1 MAPANLE
8 IVLPNGGETGNNS
21 YAPPPFKQQQQQQ
34 QQHLNTVDILDDNGS
49 EEGSESSDVMDL
61 NMPRVVDGEDWNHI
75 SKPGAHDVL
84 LGRGGGKQWDWW
96 LVDRRDFSLSL
107 FVIEN
112 QSKPTHSSVRS
123 IHSMMHPLL
132 ALFIFSGTNNHMG
145 NIKFRK
151 LVNAHKMRYLAA
163 SKVDKPKVAREVV
176 TLWRQMNPP
185 GRFLARH
192 DDTKRGP
199 GSVKDSDNIWYE
211 VGDKKAREKASQCLR
226 ERTPDVLPYIKHL
239 REQQNAV
246 TAQGVMNIQNMQQQQ
261 QQQQQQQH
269 NNMQQR
275 TSPSSHS
282 PLPLATALSTPYGYP
297 DGMAAAAAAYT
308 NPPSSSSG
316 MRRTSLPIQQGMPS
330 PQGFSPG
337 SRRSSLPNNMP
348 NHSSMQ
354 QPYPAF
360 SDTITNNYNNNNN
373 NNNMMYNDNHHHNFL
388 GGNHMDVS
396 QMTDYEYQQYMMMM
410 QQNLMQQHYQMQTLQ
425 QSRMQAQQ
433 QHQHRMVGGGGYN
446 SHDPMMAGGGG
457 GGGLSAHH
465 SPPSQQPL
473 NLHPDTML
481 SMPSS
486 SSSDPPPRMP
496 KRDRD
501 GSANNSNGLHNN
513 NNNNNNAAT
522 TATTS
527 NNNDPQRAAPDRAT
541 SLMSLTPANPD
552 DNELSL
558 EKYRE
563 QLEAYLRNSKEIADE
578 DELQDDWEKERDHT
592 LLKQQQQQQQQQQKS
607 QPSSQATSK
616 ERGVNRNMSGMSC
629 LSMKSAT
636 MSLVSGFSG
645 FTDMNTSNSRELKMA
660 MSRSVCSNL
669 SLMSDMTDL
678 SQNIDNLSL
687 YDDH

>member
-1 MAPANLE
+1 
-8 IVLPNGGETGNNS
+8 
-21 YAPPPFKQQQQQQ
+21 
-34 QQHLNTVDILDDNGS
+34 
-49 EEGSESSDVMDL
+49 
-61 NMPRVVDGEDWNHI
+61 
-75 SKPGAHDVL
+75 
-84 LGRGGGKQWDWW
+84 
-96 LVDRRDFSLSL
+96 
-107 FVIEN
+107 
-112 QSKPTHSSVRS
+112 
-123 IHSMMHPLL
+123 
-132 ALFIFSGTNNHMG
+132 
-145 NIKFRK
+145 
-151 LVNAHKMRYLAA
+151 MRYLAA

-199 GSVKDSDNIWYE
+199 GSVKDSDNVWYE

-269 NNMQQR
+269 LHHHTNNTLQQQ
-275 TSPSSHS
+275 TPSSMMHHPHHHSSSHS
-282 PLPLATALSTPYGYP
+282 PIPSTTPYGYP
-297 DGMAAAAAAYT
+297 DVAAY
-308 NPPSSSSG
+308 NPQSG
-316 MRRTSLPIQQGMPS
+316 MRRTSLPMQQGLPS
-330 PQGFSPG
+330 APVPQRFSPG
-337 SRRSSLPNNMP
+337 SRRSSLPLPNTTNNTMH
-348 NHSSMQ
+348 NSM
-354 QPYPAF
+354 PYPAF
-360 SDTITNNYNNNNN
+360 SENTNN
-373 NNNMMYNDNHHHNFL
+373 MYENHPL
-388 GGNHMDVS
+388 IGGPTTALDVS
-396 QMTDYEYQQYMMMM
+396 QMSDYEYQQYMMMM
-410 QQNLMQQHYQMQTLQ
+410 QQNLMQQQYQMQTMQ

-433 QHQHRMVGGGGYN
+433 QQQQHRMVGGYN
-446 SHDPMMAGGGG
+446 HDPVHMAAGSVPTHA
-457 GGGLSAHH
+457 LS
-465 SPPSQQPL
+465 P
-473 NLHPDTML
+473 HPDTML
-481 SMPSS
+481 SMPST
-486 SSSDPPPRMP
+486 SSDQSPRMP

-501 GSANNSNGLHNN
+501 GSAHHPSSSNN
-513 NNNNNNAAT
+513 NNNSLHESNHNAA
-522 TATTS
+522 AAVGTS
-527 NNNDPQRAAPDRAT
+527 SANNNDPQQQQQQRTAPDRAT

-563 QLEAYLRNSKEIADE
+563 QLEAYLRNSKEITDE

-592 LLKQQQQQQQQQQKS
+592 LKQQQQKAQQG
-607 QPSSQATSK
+607 QATSSK

-645 FTDMNTSNSRELKMA
+645 FTDMNMSTTRELKMA